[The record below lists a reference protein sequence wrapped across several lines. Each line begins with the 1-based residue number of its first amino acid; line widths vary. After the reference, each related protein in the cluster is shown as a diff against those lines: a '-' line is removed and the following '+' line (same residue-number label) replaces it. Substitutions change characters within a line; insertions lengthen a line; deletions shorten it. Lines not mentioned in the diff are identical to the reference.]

1 MFRVMV
7 CDQGPRG
14 RLAVPGGSSGGYDL
28 EREVLLL
35 SSKDEDQGCC
45 ERAYN
50 PQVNSTQKRV
60 IQPQILKVPKLR
72 NPEISKSPLLH

>member
-1 MFRVMV
+1 M
-7 CDQGPRG
+7 
-14 RLAVPGGSSGGYDL
+14 AVPGDSSGWYDL

-50 PQVNSTQKRV
+50 PWAHSTQKRV
-60 IQPQILKVPKLR
+60 IQPKILKVPKLR
-72 NPEISKSPLLH
+72 NPEISKGPLVH